1 VAESFPN
8 VLPEDM
14 WVVLRELGKMRDY
27 AKGALLFSAQ
37 EAPKGVYL
45 IDKGAVGINWPSPVR
60 KKVREQLVGQGALL
74 GLSESITGEDHKFTA
89 KALEDSR
96 TWFVERQ
103 DFLKFLHQNQA
114 LCLRVIRLL
123 SEDLHQLYHN
133 FQSNSRVTA
142 RGGRRVL

>member
-8 VLPEDM
+8 MLPEDM
-14 WVVLRELGKMRDY
+14 WVVLRELGKMRNY
-27 AKGALLFSAQ
+27 AKGELLFSAE

-45 IDKGAVGINWPSPVR
+45 IDKGTVAINWPSPAR
-60 KKVREQLVGQGALL
+60 KKVCEQSVGPGGLL

-103 DFLKFLHQNQA
+103 DFLNFLRQNQA
-114 LCLRVIRLL
+114 LCLRIVRLL

-133 FQSNSRVTA
+133 FQTSSRATA
-142 RGGRRVL
+142 RGERRKL

>member
-8 VLPEDM
+8 MLPEDM
-14 WVVLRELGKMRDY
+14 WVVLRELGKMRNY
-27 AKGALLFSAQ
+27 AKGALLFSAE

-45 IDKGAVGINWPSPVR
+45 VDQGTVAINWPSPAR
-60 KKVREQLVGQGALL
+60 KKVREQSVGPGALL

-103 DFLKFLHQNQA
+103 DFLKFLRQNQA
-114 LCLRVIRLL
+114 LCLRIVRLL

-133 FQSNSRVTA
+133 FQSNSRATA
-142 RGGRRVL
+142 RGGRRKL

>member
-8 VLPEDM
+8 MLPEDM
-14 WVVLRELGKMRDY
+14 WVVLRELGKMRNY
-27 AKGALLFSAQ
+27 AKGALLFSAE

-45 IDKGAVGINWPSPVR
+45 IDKGAVGINWHSLAR
-60 KKVREQLVGQGALL
+60 KKVREQSVGPGALF

-103 DFLKFLHQNQA
+103 DFLKFLRQNQT
-114 LCLRVIRLL
+114 LCLRIVRLL

-133 FQSNSRVTA
+133 FQSNRRATA
-142 RGGRRVL
+142 RGGKRKL